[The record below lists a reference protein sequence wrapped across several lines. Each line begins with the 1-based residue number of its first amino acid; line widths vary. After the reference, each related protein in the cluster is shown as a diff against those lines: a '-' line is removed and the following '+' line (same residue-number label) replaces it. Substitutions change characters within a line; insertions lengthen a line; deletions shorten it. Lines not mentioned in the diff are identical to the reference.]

1 MTTYAI
7 TPPQEV
13 LIPIVGSDV
22 LFPVRRIYCVGRN
35 YAEHAREMGAD
46 PTREP
51 PFFFSKP
58 RDAIVVGNGEVPVDI
73 PFPPAT
79 DNLQHEVELV
89 VAIGQGG
96 LDIPE
101 TDALAHVFG
110 YATGIDF
117 TRRDL
122 QTLAREKQHPWEL
135 GKGMDFGA
143 PISAIV
149 PANTGLPAHDA
160 RIWLQ
165 VNDEERQSATLN
177 QMTWNAA
184 EIINR
189 LSHFFALAPGDLIY
203 TGTPGGVSTVVRGD
217 NIHCG
222 IDGLPTLS
230 VSLR

>member
-1 MTTYAI
+1 MTNYAI
-7 TPPQEV
+7 PRPQEV
-13 LIPIVGSDV
+13 QIPITDHDA

-35 YAEHAREMGAD
+35 YAAHAREMGAD
-46 PTREP
+46 PSREP

-58 RDAIVVGNGEVPVDI
+58 RDAIVAGGGTI

-89 VAIGQGG
+89 VALGRGGQ
-96 LDIPE
+96 DIPE
-101 TDALAHVFG
+101 ADALSHVYG

-135 GKGMDFGA
+135 GKGMDYGA

-149 PANTGLPAHDA
+149 PASAGVPARDA

-165 VNDEERQSATLN
+165 VNGESRQSATLN
-177 QMTWNAA
+177 QMTWSVA

-203 TGTPGGVSTVVRGD
+203 TGTPAGVSTVIRGD
-217 NIHCG
+217 RLCCG
-222 IDGLPTLS
+222 IDGLPELS
-230 VSLR
+230 VDLI